1 MKDHKITVMFPANYL
16 GIGGAEQQLLEL
28 VRGIDKARFKPI
40 VVTLYPGGSLDSEV
54 RQIPGA
60 ELISVNRKGKYD
72 FSIMSRMFSLLR
84 RKEVDIIQP
93 FLTPATFF
101 GLLPAML
108 ARTPVK
114 IVTERCGVRLNT
126 GYGYKTYQKVEDFFT
141 RFADWAVPNSEAGRS
156 LLRERGINPDRI
168 KVIYNGINFERLAFN
183 QTKVVQI
190 QNQMK
195 LSPGD
200 KVVGITASLTPAK
213 DHVTFLQGAKIIHQA
228 MPQTR
233 FAILG
238 EGPLRQNLENLA
250 RELGMEPYVTFFG
263 SQREVGSYI
272 STFDVFC
279 LSSVDHEGC
288 SNATLEAMALGKPV
302 VVTDLGGNRE
312 VVVHGETGL
321 LVPVRSPEALADG
334 ILTCLKQPDRARDM
348 GQNAR
353 KAVLAR
359 FSLSRMVSDYEQLYE
374 QAMQQKRRR

>member
-1 MKDHKITVMFPANYL
+1 MKEAKINVMFPVNYL

-28 VRGIDKARFKPI
+28 VKGIDKSRFKPL
-40 VVTLYPGGSLDSEV
+40 VVTLYPGGHLYEEIQ
-54 RQIPGA
+54 QIPDV
-60 ELISVNRKGKYD
+60 ELISIDRKGKFD
-72 FSIMSRMFSLLR
+72 FWVLLGMLSLLR
-84 RKEVDIIQP
+84 RKEVDVIQP

-108 ARTPVK
+108 AHTPVK

-126 GYGYKTYQKVEDFFT
+126 GYGYKTYQKMEDFFT
-141 RFADWAVPNSEAGRS
+141 RFADWAVPNSEAGRI
-156 LLRERGINPDRI
+156 LLTERGINPDRI
-168 KVIYNGINFERLAFN
+168 KVIYNGINFERLASD

-228 MPQTR
+228 LPQTR

-238 EGPLRQNLENLA
+238 EGPLRQNLENLT
-250 RELGMEPYVTFFG
+250 RELGMEPYVTFLG
-263 SQREVGSYI
+263 NQREVGSYV

-279 LSSVDHEGC
+279 LSSADHEGC
-288 SNATLEAMALGKPV
+288 SNATLEAMYLGKPV

-312 VVVHGETGL
+312 VVVQGETGL

-359 FSLSRMVSDYEQLYE
+359 FSLSRMVRDYEQLYE
-374 QAMQQKRRR
+374 QAMQLKGK